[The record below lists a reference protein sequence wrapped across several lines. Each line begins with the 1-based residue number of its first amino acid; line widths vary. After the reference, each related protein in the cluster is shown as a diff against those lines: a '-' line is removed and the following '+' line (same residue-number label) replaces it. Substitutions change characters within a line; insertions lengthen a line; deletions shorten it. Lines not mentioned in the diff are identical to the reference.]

1 MIKLV
6 VFDLD
11 GVLVDSKDIHYY
23 ALNEAL
29 RLHAPEFVISRED
42 HLSIY
47 DGLSTQKK
55 LEILEAEGLPK
66 SLSRLIYKSKQKL
79 TADEINRIQPN
90 PEKRK
95 IFDELRLRGYKLAIA
110 SNAVCTTVCN
120 IADRLGLFNDV
131 YSFGILSNEKVK
143 RPKPASEIYLRAC
156 IDADVDPSETL
167 VVEDSPVGRQA
178 ALSAGCH
185 LLPVENSNSWN
196 LETVL
201 KAIDKANGKRIMTW
215 TNEKLNVV
223 IPMAGAGS
231 RFEKAGYTFPKPL
244 IEVRGKPMI
253 QVVTENLGIK
263 ANFHYVVQNEHY
275 FKYNLKTLLNL
286 ITPGCTI
293 TTIDGITEGAACT
306 VLRAQDYI
314 DNNPLL
320 IANSDQFLEWDPSDF
335 YYTASNANLDGLMV
349 TFKATHPKWSF
360 AKFDD
365 KGYITEV
372 AEKNP
377 ISDNATAGI
386 YYWRRGSDFVRYAT
400 NMINYNEKVNGEFYV
415 APVHNYAIRD
425 GLKFRPYMIEKMW
438 GIGTPEDLNYFI
450 ENYHGSV

>member
-1 MIKLV
+1 MIKLI

-42 HLSIY
+42 HLSTY

-55 LEILEAEGLPK
+55 LEILETKGLPK
-66 SLSRLIYKSKQKL
+66 SVHLAIYKSKQKL
-79 TADEINRIQPN
+79 TADEINRIPEN
-90 PEKRK
+90 PEKINILK
-95 IFDELRLRGYKLAIA
+95 ELKQRGYKLAIA
-110 SNAVCTTVCN
+110 SNAVAITVVN
-120 IADRLGLFNDV
+120 IMDRLGLRDPNFKIQ
-131 YSFGILSNEKVK
+131 YLSNERVR

-156 IDADVDPSETL
+156 IDNDVDPSETL
-167 VVEDSPVGRQA
+167 VIEDSPIGRQA

-185 LLPVENSNSWN
+185 LLPVENSKSWN
-196 LETVL
+196 LESVL

-263 ANFHYVVQNEHY
+263 ANFHYIVQNEHY

-306 VLRAQDYI
+306 VLKAQDYI

-360 AKFDD
+360 AKFNDQA
-365 KGYITEV
+365 YITEV

-386 YYWRRGSDFVRYAT
+386 YYWRRGQDFVRYAT
-400 NMINYNEKVNGEFYV
+400 NMINWNEKVNGEFYV

-425 GLKFRPYMIEKMW
+425 GLKFRPYLIEKMW
-438 GIGTPEDLNYFI
+438 GLGTPEDLNYFL
-450 ENYHGSV
+450 ENYHGPV